1 MGARFPSRLNFLDV
15 RDNLTPSM
23 IAAEVEEV
31 RNDPA
36 SSFSRWLFP
45 ALIIS
50 ILLHLLFWF
59 WARTY
64 SFAASGR
71 EVYDRIVPRTFH
83 LERVEIDAKLLA
95 HDPAT
100 DRQNSLAPESV
111 DLPDEQASFEKLMA
125 DNKGEPAAP
134 KIDQAV
140 LSEKPTAAATTLEET
155 MQMAKRSGAQSILE
169 DTRSLQTALL
179 SEKPGANGQPAG
191 KILDPQALTGRADAK
206 TGPLRGMDTPGFSN
220 LDDLLARTGPL
231 TPETAPILMPTDL
244 LFDYDQISLRPEALA
259 SLEKLGTLIRRNPQA
274 TFLIEGHSD
283 SFGSDDY
290 NLDLSERRAE
300 TVKAWLVTVMKISP
314 ERIAA
319 RGFGE
324 SRLIAPGSG
333 TIEEQQINRRVEI
346 VIRAK

>member
-1 MGARFPSRLNFLDV
+1 MR
-15 RDNLTPSM
+15 
-23 IAAEVEEV
+23 AAELEEV

-36 SSFSRWLFP
+36 SGFSRSLVP

-50 ILLHLLFWF
+50 ILLHLLFWY
-59 WARTY
+59 WAR
-64 SFAASGR
+64 SFSLPSSGR

-95 HDPAT
+95 HDPSKEK
-100 DRQNSLAPESV
+100 QNSLAPQSV
-111 DLPDEQASFEKLMA
+111 DLPDEQTAFEKLMA

-140 LSEKPTAAATTLEET
+140 LSERPTAASPTLEET

-169 DTRSLQTALL
+169 DTRSLETALL
-179 SEKPGANGQPAG
+179 SEKPGTSGQPTG
-191 KILDPQALTGRADAK
+191 KVLDPQALTGRAKAP
-206 TGPLRGMDTPGFSN
+206 TGALRGADTPGFSN
-220 LDDLLARTGPL
+220 LDELLARTGPL

-244 LFDYDQISLRPEALA
+244 LFDYDQITLRAEALA
-259 SLEKLGTLIRRNPQA
+259 SLEKLGIIIRRNPQS
-274 TFLIEGHSD
+274 TFVIEGHSD

-290 NLDLSERRAE
+290 NLDLSRRRAE
-300 TVKAWLVTVMKISP
+300 TVKAWLVTAMKIPP

-324 SRLIAPGSG
+324 ARLLSPASG

-346 VIRAK
+346 VIREK